1 MTKITIRRV
10 GRTDLETLQALSK
23 RTFVET
29 FGSVNTS
36 HDMATYLQRAFAQEQ
51 LLQELL
57 TPGSEFYFALIEDEI
72 VGYLKFNQAGAQ
84 TEDVA
89 PNALEV
95 QRLYV
100 CQKAQHMGVGRT
112 LMDFALQRAQQ
123 CQRKAVWLGVW
134 NQNRKA
140 QAFYQQYGFV
150 QVGQHEFILGTDHQI
165 DNIVLKQLSN

>member
-10 GRTDLETLQALSK
+10 DQKDLKTLQALSR

-36 HDMATYLQRAFAQEQ
+36 QDMATYLQRAFAQEQ

-72 VGYLKFNQAGAQ
+72 VGYLKLNQAGAQ

-89 PNALEV
+89 PNA
-95 QRLYV
+95 
-100 CQKAQHMGVGRT
+100 
-112 LMDFALQRAQQ
+112 
-123 CQRKAVWLGVW
+123 
-134 NQNRKA
+134 
-140 QAFYQQYGFV
+140 
-150 QVGQHEFILGTDHQI
+150 
-165 DNIVLKQLSN
+165 